1 MCEVL
6 KNISA
11 LDVNISANYFSKI
24 ILAEST
30 WFQMNFVSDKAVTI
44 AHRLTQFIESLAQ
57 AGRDPQGSVS
67 PTPGSIQEYQKF
79 EHFPF

>member
-1 MCEVL
+1 
-6 KNISA
+6 
-11 LDVNISANYFSKI
+11 
-24 ILAEST
+24 
-30 WFQMNFVSDKAVTI
+30 MNFVSDKAVTI